1 MGHHQA
7 HSHEGHSHEKNN
19 RLALTLSL
27 VITAG
32 IMVVEFL
39 GGLFTNSLALLSDAG
54 HMLSDTTSLGL
65 SLFATILALK
75 PPSPQKTY
83 GFYRFEIL
91 AAFLNGLTL
100 FVIAGFIVWEAY
112 ERFFEPPLVN
122 SPYMIGIA
130 GIGLLA
136 NLLSAG
142 VLTKK
147 GNMEKSINLRS
158 AYLHILGDALGSVGA
173 IIAGLLMYFFS
184 WYTADPI
191 ISVIVALLILRSA
204 WAVIDESVNILLEG
218 TPPTINW
225 AEIRESLRTI
235 DGVRDVHDLHIWTIT
250 SGLDSMTCHLLIEEN
265 TDPQAILQEAIR
277 LLRDRFQINH
287 TTIQIETINFNHE
300 TCLHS
305 T

>member
-1 MGHHQA
+1 
-7 HSHEGHSHEKNN
+7 
-19 RLALTLSL
+19 
-27 VITAG
+27 
-32 IMVVEFL
+32 
-39 GGLFTNSLALLSDAG
+39 
-54 HMLSDTTSLGL
+54 MLSDTTSLGL

-265 TDPQAILQEAIR
+265 TDSQAILQEAIR

-287 TTIQIETINFNHE
+287 TTIQIETVNFNHE